1 MSAQPVAAAAFVLAA
16 LAFGLP
22 ASAAQASAA
31 QASVPAA
38 AARAAA
44 GVDVNVATADELQ
57 TVRGIGPAL
66 AGRIVEER
74 ARGPYR
80 DLADLEA
87 RVKGVGPGNVRR
99 FAEAGLVVGA
109 GRGRVGSMPAAG
121 GASAGA
127 GAGGSAGVPSAPGG
141 NAAASPAPGG
151 QTMTTTP
158 LGAGVVREYHR
169 PADGSATR

>member
-22 ASAAQASAA
+22 VSAAQLSA
-31 QASVPAA
+31 PAA

-109 GRGRVGSMPAAG
+109 GRGRVGSMPGAG

-127 GAGGSAGVPSAPGG
+127 GGSAGAASAPGAS
-141 NAAASPAPGG
+141 AATSPAPGG